1 MKTFVINLDKDT
13 ERMRFMHEQLTRIGI
28 PYERESAIYGKH
40 YFPTKEEYDADKAQ
54 AAGGHILLPGEVGC
68 ALSHARVIQKI
79 VTEQLPYALILE
91 DDVTLPTD
99 FKAVLEREI
108 AKNNNDWEYLL
119 FDYVPVGLT
128 FLKLWWNG
136 AIYNYGN
143 TQGVLK
149 KLRFVFIHLLK
160 ACYILPLSLFERARE
175 LVRRYHPGPVRF
187 FRPVYFAG
195 AYLVTLSG
203 AKKLHDLSQPVI
215 YTADHLPNKARR
227 LKGLRFR
234 GYCPLIVRQEKEV
247 FGSSILG
254 MEASQMKHFS

>member
-119 FDYVPVGLT
+119 FDYVPVGST

-175 LVRRYHPGPVRF
+175 LVKKHRPGPVRF

-195 AYLVTLSG
+195 AYLVTFSG
-203 AKKLHDLSQPVI
+203 AKKLHELSQPVI
-215 YTADHLPNKARR
+215 YTADHLPNKARW

-247 FGSSILG
+247 FGSSILDLSG
-254 MEASQMKHFS
+254 NEIL